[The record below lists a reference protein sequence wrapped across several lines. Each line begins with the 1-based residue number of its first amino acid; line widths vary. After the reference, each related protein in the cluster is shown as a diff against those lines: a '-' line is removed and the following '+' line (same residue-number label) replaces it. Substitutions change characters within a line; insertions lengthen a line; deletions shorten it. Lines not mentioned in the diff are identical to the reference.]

1 MKTIDIV
8 EGFNKFFVEL
18 YPNRGFFVSK
28 LNVEQGKISKLYKT
42 YTLEV
47 WYVDGK
53 FKSVILIS
61 KVIGK
66 TTDDEESFNS
76 KVNSELSTAIF
87 DWIGSEEYQYVLS
100 GEYDKYKNE

>member
-8 EGFNKFFVEL
+8 EGFNKFFVER

-47 WYVDGK
+47 WCVDGENK
-53 FKSVILIS
+53 QLIS
-61 KVIGK
+61 SASRTENVVSL
-66 TTDDEESFNS
+66 EAEA
-76 KVNSELSTAIF
+76 ELRQLLVQETIENILK
-87 DWIGSEEYQYVLS
+87 WYGL
-100 GEYDKYKNE
+100 

>member
-42 YTLEV
+42 YTLH
-47 WYVDGK
+47 
-53 FKSVILIS
+53 
-61 KVIGK
+61 
-66 TTDDEESFNS
+66 
-76 KVNSELSTAIF
+76 
-87 DWIGSEEYQYVLS
+87 
-100 GEYDKYKNE
+100 